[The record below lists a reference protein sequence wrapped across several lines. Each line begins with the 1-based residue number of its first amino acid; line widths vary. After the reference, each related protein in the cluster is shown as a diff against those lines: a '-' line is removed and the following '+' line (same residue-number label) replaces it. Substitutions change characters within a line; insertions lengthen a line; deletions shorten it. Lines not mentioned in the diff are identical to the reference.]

1 MTEEVNDLPDEN
13 SKHSA
18 KLPSG
23 KRSSRIRDMDTPK
36 LRMTMSTGYES
47 HETQEQLK
55 PDIANIFASDTL
67 PEGCVPIFLSKPTQQ
82 IFNIV
87 ADEQI
92 TQSKPTAMVSKM
104 DVLKDIQLR
113 AAVSDFSVQKAAIND
128 YPGTEILI
136 IYDAEYKFGENYI
149 LVLSEDSKQAIL
161 NPVEEKSEE
170 QTEVEDE
177 EEDEDTVEEESDSV
191 TVFRPLVRRPWI
203 NLGSDKEVM
212 ELSIS
217 EMRPKVFTIYQRPR
231 REFGA
236 PVSFSDC
243 DATDKAN
250 SSLVSS
256 VIDRPTE
263 IPITELDKSVSN
275 AQLVC
280 EKGTN
285 TDWKYPRNAFT
296 QYFPRLLPQDEFH
309 IFCGP
314 DGPLQDLE
322 KYFPL
327 FEQGLLENMMYD
339 FLADDF
345 ENLAVGDETYDTR
358 ADNTFKEFLSFTDL
372 KFSKDKAVTCIQWH
386 PTIKGIV
393 AMSVGERHNYDQRC
407 DQSSRVLLTPTHIIL
422 WSFADPIQPQLLLE
436 APEDIMCF
444 QFNPTD
450 PHIVAGGCFNGTV
463 VLWDIERHLEDL
475 RTVKARMKAKNKTP
489 LFSFDDNDPNHVP
502 ISPYCCVSNIEASH
516 TSAILD
522 LIWMPDHVEVNRLGY
537 CLENTSLKCVQ
548 LITCGLNNE
557 LLFWDIRPDRSPL
570 AVDKNRD
577 TIMPPRNVPQTFLA
591 LDMKWKPLFRVH
603 LFKTEPGG
611 DHAPTRFC
619 MREVQGDRRLLAA
632 NVDDRNNLG
641 PKASTVKTKPLQGAS
656 TMFYVGTEDGDLVYV
671 DWMPQ
676 KDQDTGKMQTPKPDF
691 YATQHDGP
699 ISYLARS
706 PFEPSV
712 LLVVGGWTW
721 SIWKE
726 GVHSGP
732 IIESGHAQK
741 PLTGGSW
748 SPTRPSVFFISRA
761 DGGLEVWDLLDKT
774 HEPVMFQSVSANALT
789 KISLCNFSRRQIIAI
804 GDIQGAL
811 QLFVVSFH
819 E

>member
-1 MTEEVNDLPDEN
+1 MTEESNDLPDEN

-23 KRSSRIRDMDTPK
+23 KRSSRIRNVETPK
-36 LRMTMSTGYES
+36 LRMTMSTGHES
-47 HETQEQLK
+47 HETQDQLK
-55 PDIANIFASDTL
+55 SDIANIFASDVL

-92 TQSKPTAMVSKM
+92 TQSKPTALVQKT
-104 DVLKDIQLR
+104 DLLKDIQLR
-113 AAVSDFSVQKAAIND
+113 AAVSDFSVQKTAIND

-136 IYDAEYKFGENYI
+136 MYDAEYKFGENYI
-149 LVLSEDSKQAIL
+149 LVLSENSKQAIL
-161 NPVEEKSEE
+161 NPAEEKSEE

-177 EEDEDTVEEESDSV
+177 EEDEDTIEEESDSV
-191 TVFRPLVRRPWI
+191 TVFRPPVRRPWI

-212 ELSIS
+212 ELS
-217 EMRPKVFTIYQRPR
+217 
-231 REFGA
+231 
-236 PVSFSDC
+236 
-243 DATDKAN
+243 
-250 SSLVSS
+250 
-256 VIDRPTE
+256 
-263 IPITELDKSVSN
+263 
-275 AQLVC
+275 
-280 EKGTN
+280 
-285 TDWKYPRNAFT
+285 
-296 QYFPRLLPQDEFH
+296 DEFH

-314 DGPLQDLE
+314 DSPLQDLG

-339 FLADDF
+339 FLTNDF

-489 LFSFDDNDPNHVP
+489 LFSFDDTDPNRVP

-632 NVDDRNNLG
+632 NADDRNTLG
-641 PKASTVKTKPLQGAS
+641 PKTSTIKTKPLQGAS

-691 YATQHDGP
+691 YAPQHDGP

-741 PLTGGSW
+741 PFTGGSW

-774 HEPVMFQSVSANALT
+774 HEPVMFQSVSANAVT

-804 GDIQGAL
+804 GDVQGAL
-811 QLFVVSFH
+811 QLFVVPRRLKTMLAEELNNFNAYIEREVKRREFVLMRWGLREQEKVEQEAENKRRAGVAPAVTLTEDEVLQKEALEYEDHLKSEQAFLRQLGMI
-819 E
+819 EEEE